1 MKTRIITALLIIL
14 CVVPPLVYGGW
25 LIDLLIAFIIVAGGI
40 ELLNLKEQDA
50 KWPLGIKTLAI
61 VAVFVLVLSDER
73 LHVALLGVLSFYP
86 YRYSQIAFMPRMA
99 SCVLSM

>member
-40 ELLNLKEQDA
+40 ELLNLNGGSLCTGFK
-50 KWPLGIKTLAI
+50 
-61 VAVFVLVLSDER
+61 R
-73 LHVALLGVLSFYP
+73 
-86 YRYSQIAFMPRMA
+86 
-99 SCVLSM
+99 

>member
-50 KWPLGIKTLAI
+50 NGLWE
-61 VAVFVLVLSDER
+61 SR
-73 LHVALLGVLSFYP
+73 HLLLWQSLYWF
-86 YRYSQIAFMPRMA
+86 
-99 SCVLSM
+99 

>member
-1 MKTRIITALLIIL
+1 MNLITETADLEVCNMKTRIITALLIIL

-50 KWPLGIKTLAI
+50 KWPLGIKTLANCGSLCTG
-61 VAVFVLVLSDER
+61 FKR
-73 LHVALLGVLSFYP
+73 
-86 YRYSQIAFMPRMA
+86 
-99 SCVLSM
+99 